1 MDLDMPDAFT
11 DMLNAFSEDL
21 PDFFDERL
29 MEIIQEYTGGHQ
41 FHRFASGDILVNE
54 QGLQVTKD
62 EFIPADQYDI
72 PRKEEVTWK
81 VRPPVDLLVP
91 GARLQ
96 FNMIQYEPTDP
107 TAVQSITWDGDDG
120 QAPSAFEPWAEKLKR
135 VFNVWGSER
144 AETMLPDIPDRLAAI
159 PELFGSWAYASLNGT
174 FDLAPEMAF
183 PVELGGSKSESWE
196 DQAPFDYV
204 DL

>member
-1 MDLDMPDAFT
+1 MIDLDKLHDLPFLTFPTVIRDALRIYPLEGSWSDEGEFYVDLDMPDAFT

-81 VRPPVDLLVP
+81 VRPPADLLVP
-91 GARLQ
+91 GARVQ

-107 TAVQSITWDGDDG
+107 TAVQSITRTGTMGRLLRHSNHG
-120 QAPSAFEPWAEKLKR
+120 QRSSS
-135 VFNVWGSER
+135 GSL
-144 AETMLPDIPDRLAAI
+144 MC
-159 PELFGSWAYASLNGT
+159 GVLNARRQCYPTSPTGW
-174 FDLAPEMAF
+174 P
-183 PVELGGSKSESWE
+183 
-196 DQAPFDYV
+196 PFRNCSDPGI
-204 DL
+204 